1 MCEMHLLYWLS
12 FSKPLLKS
20 LPAFAL
26 VRGVKK
32 KETAAIR
39 AEIGKQTWGLDLG
52 GSNFYDSLSKVSK
65 KALDMKLFD
74 RESHR

>member
-12 FSKPLLKS
+12 FSKALLKS

-26 VRGVKK
+26 VLRRREEK

-39 AEIGKQTWGLDLG
+39 AEIGKQTLGLNLG

-65 KALDMKLFD
+65 KGLDMKLFL
-74 RESHR
+74 